1 MTTTAVLIRQV
12 CDDVKEMLLSKNAAY
27 GDSALDPVRI
37 FSRSSPIEQIN
48 VRIDDKLSR
57 LSRGSTDGEDT
68 EKDLIGYLILKEVFR
83 RKQALRDGV
92 EHPPEYTDF
101 TPARIEAL
109 KRSLDQAYV
118 AETSQN

>member
-12 CDDVKEMLLSKNAAY
+12 CDDVKEMLLAKNTAY

-83 RKQALRDGV
+83 RKQALRGEG

-109 KRSLDQAYV
+109 KRSLDQAYA
-118 AETSQN
+118 AEPSQN